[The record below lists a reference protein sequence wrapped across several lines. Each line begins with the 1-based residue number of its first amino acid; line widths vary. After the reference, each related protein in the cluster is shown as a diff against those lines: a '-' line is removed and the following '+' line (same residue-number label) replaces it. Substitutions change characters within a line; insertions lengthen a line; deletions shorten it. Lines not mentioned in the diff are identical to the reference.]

1 MPKDFSR
8 IDRVQDLMQ
17 RELALLIQQNI
28 KDPRVGMITVTDVVA
43 SKDLK
48 YAKVYVTVLDES
60 GAKESVQVLNR
71 AAGFLRSALAKKIQI
86 RTIPA
91 LKFIFDDTTI
101 RANHIS
107 RIIDAAILQDKQ
119 SISRD
124 SVSRDIDGQ
133 S

>member
-17 RELALLIQQNI
+17 REIALLIQQEI

-48 YAKVYVTVLDES
+48 YAKVYFTVIDEEK
-60 GAKESVQVLNR
+60 AKESVLVLNR
-71 AAGFLRSALAKKIQI
+71 AAGFLRTQLSKKIQI

-107 RIIDAAILQDKQ
+107 RIIDDAIMRDQ
-119 SISRD
+119 S
-124 SVSRDIDGQ
+124 VASRDIDSQ
-133 S
+133 SD